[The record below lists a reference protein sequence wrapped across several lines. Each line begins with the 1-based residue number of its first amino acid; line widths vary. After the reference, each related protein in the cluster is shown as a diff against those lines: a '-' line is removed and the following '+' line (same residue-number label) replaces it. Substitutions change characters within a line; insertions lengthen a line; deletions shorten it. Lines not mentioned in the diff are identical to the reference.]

1 MSVSPNSPAAKSG
14 LREGDVVTQFDG
26 TKVEG
31 MEDLAAAVRTH
42 QPNQTVTI
50 VVLRGGKQLSIQ
62 VTLDKLKN

>member
-1 MSVSPNSPAAKSG
+1 
-14 LREGDVVTQFDG
+14 
-26 TKVEG
+26 

-42 QPNQTVTI
+42 QPNETVTI